1 MQSRLTPCPH
11 LWQDGGAALQI
22 QPCQLAVVGVNQS
35 SLAIQLSQHRG
46 ARAAQAAGRHALHH
60 AGKVGRQAGRLL
72 AAQQRRQR
80 YLHAAGARGACGRAE
95 GSGEPEL
102 PVTARW
108 PTGQNEKPG
117 RHADR
122 CHMQPGAAGLATHT
136 AHSTACP
143 AGSPSSSVLFC
154 ATHEPSCSRMLL
166 GRLSGVHCRHEKDRP
181 GAIKGMRGQMGA
193 RFVALCSGMHATVH
207 QSW

>member
-1 MQSRLTPCPH
+1 MQSRLTPRPH

-108 PTGQNEKPG
+108 PTGPKRE
-117 RHADR
+117 
-122 CHMQPGAAGLATHT
+122 TT
-136 AHSTACP
+136 EAC
-143 AGSPSSSVLFC
+143 
-154 ATHEPSCSRMLL
+154 
-166 GRLSGVHCRHEKDRP
+166 RP
-181 GAIKGMRGQMGA
+181 
-193 RFVALCSGMHATVH
+193 LPHATRSCGACNTYSTQHSVPSGLTLQQRAVLRH
-207 QSW
+207 PRAQLLQDVAGQAVGGALQA